1 MNKSLARRI
10 SIIFGLWGA
19 VLVLVY
25 SAACILLA
33 YTTEDR
39 LLEDVLLAHAAAYR
53 SAVAEDQTYR
63 LSLDWIA
70 VVDGPDAEALIPN
83 GFSWTS
89 DRIQEFDG
97 RDGAHY
103 HGMVLNTA
111 AGSFSPAIVLETSRT
126 RSVTSELD
134 GYLRIL
140 AQFGAILLLCS
151 LVVSWLA
158 GWTAAR
164 PITRLAKLVR
174 ATPSDKMP
182 DDFAQSFGSGEVGQ
196 LANVIETSLRRSR
209 EALARERAFNEGIS
223 HEWRSWLQIA
233 QQAAELLPAERE
245 PAAHDRLMRS
255 LDSMGEASQAFL
267 WLADPARDASSQ
279 TEDARFAVQQ
289 AAERLKSAASAR
301 GAKIKFENLAPLA
314 GQTPTAVLGVLT
326 TNLVRNAIQHSG
338 ASQVSVALSRE
349 ALVVSDNGCG
359 LPPERRAAINRHE
372 PPVSADGVGL
382 GLILCQRLCERFAWQ
397 LRLDGNGPD
406 PGLSATITFGSI

>member
-1 MNKSLARRI
+1 M
-10 SIIFGLWGA
+10 
-19 VLVLVY
+19 LVLVY

-255 LDSMGEASQAFL
+255 LDSMGEASQAL
-267 WLADPARDASSQ
+267 LVASRSGAGCVKPDRGCQ
-279 TEDARFAVQQ
+279 IRSAAGGR
-289 AAERLKSAASAR
+289 AAEIRRVRAR
-301 GAKIKFENLAPLA
+301 CED
-314 GQTPTAVLGVLT
+314 
-326 TNLVRNAIQHSG
+326 
-338 ASQVSVALSRE
+338 QV
-349 ALVVSDNGCG
+349 
-359 LPPERRAAINRHE
+359 
-372 PPVSADGVGL
+372 
-382 GLILCQRLCERFAWQ
+382 
-397 LRLDGNGPD
+397 
-406 PGLSATITFGSI
+406 

>member
-196 LANVIETSLRRSR
+196 LANVIETSLRRS
-209 EALARERAFNEGIS
+209 
-223 HEWRSWLQIA
+223 
-233 QQAAELLPAERE
+233 
-245 PAAHDRLMRS
+245 